1 MDFLGLRN
9 LTIINKTL
17 ALVKERHNIEVDI
30 DNVPLDDPE
39 VYRLLQSGRT
49 MGVFQME
56 SYLFQE
62 LNQRLKP
69 DRFTDI
75 VAILALGRPGPLG
88 SGLVDQFM
96 DSRHGLREPEYL
108 HPALEPILKETFG
121 LILYQEQVMEIASK
135 IGGFTLGEADLLRRG
150 MGKKNKELIASER
163 ERFVKGG
170 R

>member
-1 MDFLGLRN
+1 
-9 LTIINKTL
+9 
-17 ALVKERHNIEVDI
+17 
-30 DNVPLDDPE
+30 
-39 VYRLLQSGRT
+39 
-49 MGVFQME
+49 ME

-163 ERFVKGG
+163 DAL
-170 R
+170 